1 MTSCPTC
8 PSPMS
13 WSSWTR
19 TRARSS
25 RRMPTPMRW
34 AAPSSHRPECRRT
47 GSRSCRTPWPA
58 RWRIP
63 SWLSWP
69 SARTGPSPLR
79 RVRRWLRSPPPSS
92 TPRSATRTWSSSPT
106 AADRFAHDGD
116 QKKPRKGPAMY
127 GWRCRIGLVYPAV
140 VAETLLTEFFRIVP
154 DGVTMAMTQLSIGIL
169 HEDDIMRAASEMDRA
184 IGYLAER
191 HVDCIVAAGAPIIR
205 RLGAGSDTDLIERAE
220 RETGIPTTTS
230 QTAALDAFKA
240 LGVGRIAVA
249 SPYHEDQDERVR
261 SFLETSGLEVA
272 TIDGMRKDVA
282 EIHNISLGDAY
293 HHAKRTYFRDP
304 TAEAIYVPCGHFTV
318 PDVPTLELSLIH
330 I

>member
-1 MTSCPTC
+1 
-8 PSPMS
+8 
-13 WSSWTR
+13 
-19 TRARSS
+19 
-25 RRMPTPMRW
+25 
-34 AAPSSHRPECRRT
+34 
-47 GSRSCRTPWPA
+47 
-58 RWRIP
+58 
-63 SWLSWP
+63 
-69 SARTGPSPLR
+69 
-79 RVRRWLRSPPPSS
+79 
-92 TPRSATRTWSSSPT
+92 
-106 AADRFAHDGD
+106 
-116 QKKPRKGPAMY
+116 MY

-318 PDVPTLELSLIH
+318 PDVPTLEAETGVPVITSTSAMVWAGLRMGNVRDQSLARHGRLFSTLLPQTAASAPGQRPNAITAA